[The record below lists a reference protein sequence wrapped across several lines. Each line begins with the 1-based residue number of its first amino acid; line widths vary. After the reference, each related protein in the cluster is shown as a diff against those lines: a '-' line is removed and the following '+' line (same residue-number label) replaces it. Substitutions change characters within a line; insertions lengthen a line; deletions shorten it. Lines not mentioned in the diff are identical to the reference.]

1 MTQTTPAPSPV
12 VLERGFV
19 IASAIAAIVLGI
31 IALVWPGATLLT
43 VALLFG
49 AYLIVSGIFR
59 IVLAFTSDRLSTGL
73 RWLVGILGVLIVAA
87 GVIAL
92 ANPAQSLLVL
102 ALVIGIGWII
112 EGVAQ
117 IIGGA
122 TGRTALPRWLAVLSG
137 VVSLAGGIVVLFL
150 PGLAI
155 VTFVLFAGW
164 ILIAIGVATL
174 FSLPPK
180 AQASSEVAPA
190 QTPAAN

>member
-1 MTQTTPAPSPV
+1 M
-12 VLERGFV
+12 LERGFV
-19 IASAIAAIVLGI
+19 IASAIAAIVLAI

-180 AQASSEVAPA
+180 AEKSSEAAPA
-190 QTPAAN
+190 QTPAAS